1 MVNPKNGWL
10 HMLIQ
15 SAIATFVVSFVAAG
29 CASPPTSSSGGAVAM
44 VQTLGDV
51 SVSRDG
57 DDGDVWIAGLVDPIY
72 SV

>member
-15 SAIATFVVSFVAAG
+15 SAIATFVVSVVAVG
-29 CASPPTSSSGGAVAM
+29 CASSPTPSNGGADAM

-57 DDGDVWIAGLVDPIY
+57 DDGVVWLEGLVDAI
-72 SV
+72 